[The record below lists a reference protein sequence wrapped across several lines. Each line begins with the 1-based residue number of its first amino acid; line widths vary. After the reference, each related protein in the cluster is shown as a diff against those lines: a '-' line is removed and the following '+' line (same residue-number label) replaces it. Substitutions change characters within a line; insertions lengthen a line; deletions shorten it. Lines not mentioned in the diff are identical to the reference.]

1 MSFQILV
8 ATPCLVW
15 PWPHPPLAGGRGPPF
30 LHSLGPLHLRGG
42 WSEGEW
48 PPIPRASPL
57 PPPRHGLPPIL
68 PSPRLAGARHS
79 LPARS
84 LGAGRVPRCLLPPAL
99 LERKLPRTND
109 SGPLVAAPNRA
120 QCYWTGGLTEGPAWR
135 WALKKGGRPLETSR
149 PQPGIAGDTH
159 GVTPARPSLC
169 PAWAAWARGRMR
181 PWTKRTHAFGLCE
194 WCSGLFEAA
203 GSKLTVYRLALV
215 SETCPHPPPPHPKL
229 QQAARGS
236 EAQPS
241 L

>member
-1 MSFQILV
+1 MAS
-8 ATPCLVW
+8 
-15 PWPHPPLAGGRGPPF
+15 HPTRF
-30 LHSLGPLHLRGG
+30 S
-42 WSEGEW
+42 S
-48 PPIPRASPL
+48 

-215 SETCPHPPPPHPKL
+215 SETCPHPPPPTPSCSRRLGAPKRSL
-229 QQAARGS
+229 LCELGSTWTPALLGDEEATRPSFLVALASSRAAGP
-236 EAQPS
+236 AV
-241 L
+241 